1 MDEFLESFVLYT
13 LILLFAVYIFS
24 YFYRI
29 DVEGFASASTSA
41 IQSRIE
47 AELVTVRTG
56 SAGLKASPTF
66 FTQTTTMPILSDNQ
80 SFLVN
85 ICPLTGYLG
94 GYLGPPEQLFDA
106 NVYLQFAFRA
116 GIRSFVL
123 PLSTYLSSSKEPPT
137 WPNSKDPA
145 LVSRNTSDIII
156 SKNGITLDVF
166 IEALIANKS
175 VAGQGLNTD
184 PIILYIE
191 DHISDIDRSKI
202 NYVTF
207 MKKIVRALKPLDPYR
222 LTTYGS
228 LGSCVGGTKEQQ
240 QMLLTQLPLGAF
252 SNKIIIFTDFDTV
265 QDETNSLAS
274 YANFI
279 YGKDLPTRTVA
290 LEDLIGTTENYVS
303 NSRINWYIA
312 TSKTP
317 LVAPSIATV
326 ENALANGMQCIP
338 IPFLSVPM
346 STVAD
351 IWNLWKNSSAKLKAE
366 KARYTRPD
374 PVVPS
379 KVSTKLN
386 ASIQG
391 QPPGNLVV
399 S

>member
-1 MDEFLESFVLYT
+1 MDELLESFVLYT
-13 LILLFAVYIFS
+13 LLLLFAVYIFS

-29 DVEGFASASTSA
+29 DVEGFASPGT
-41 IQSRIE
+41 IQPRIQ
-47 AELVTVRTG
+47 AELAAVRAGTTG
-56 SAGLKASPTF
+56 VSASPTF
-66 FTQTTTMPILSDNQ
+66 FTQTTTMPILPQNQ

-94 GYLGPPEQLFDA
+94 GYLGPPEQIFDA
-106 NVYLQFAFRA
+106 TIYLQNAFRA
-116 GIRSFVL
+116 GIRSFIL
-123 PLSTYLSSSKEPPT
+123 PISTYLSSSKEPPT

-145 LVSRNTSDIII
+145 LVCRDTSDIII

-166 IEALIANKS
+166 IEALIANRS

-184 PIILYIE
+184 PIMLYIE
-191 DHISDIDRSKI
+191 DHISDLDRSKI

-207 MKKIVRALKPLDPYR
+207 MKKIVTALKPLDPYR

-228 LGSCVGGTKEQQ
+228 LGSCVGGTKQQQ
-240 QMLLTQLPLGAF
+240 QMLLTQIPLGAF
-252 SNKIIIFTDFDTV
+252 SNKIIIFTNFDTV
-265 QDETNSLAS
+265 QDEENSLAS

-279 YGKDLPTRTVA
+279 YGDDLPTRTVG

-326 ENALANGMQCIP
+326 ENALANGIQCIP

-346 STVAD
+346 STVTD

-366 KARYTRPD
+366 KARYTQPA

-379 KVSTKLN
+379 KVSTKLS